1 MVASF
6 GVMFARA
13 GVPTSEVAS
22 GFLIPNLPQQDIATV
37 SELAGCRSKRAAF
50 KNVLTAR
57 LATDSKAKG
66 LQNGCSLVWLPHHAP
81 QHLPSLGPGACD
93 SVQSLSC
100 LRL

>member
-66 LQNGCSLVWLPHHAP
+66 LQNGRFATVSKVIDYRSLRPAVK
-81 QHLPSLGPGACD
+81 
-93 SVQSLSC
+93 LS
-100 LRL
+100 